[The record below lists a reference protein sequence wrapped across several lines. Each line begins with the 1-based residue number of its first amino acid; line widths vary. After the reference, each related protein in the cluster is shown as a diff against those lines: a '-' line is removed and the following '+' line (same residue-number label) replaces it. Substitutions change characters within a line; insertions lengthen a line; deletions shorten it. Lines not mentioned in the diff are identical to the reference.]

1 MNPTNPAEL
10 DVPTI
15 MRIGAARM
23 TAGLDRLARLD
34 LAAHNEIFGPLPR
47 LSAEDLVAIAS
58 QVDLRG
64 QGGAAF
70 PFARK
75 LKAVMD
81 TARKTGQ
88 STIVVVNATEG
99 EPGSFKDKMLL
110 MRSPYLILSGA
121 ALAAEAIGAEEIVI
135 GVASNELA
143 NRSLEAAVAAEPGLR
158 DLVRIVEVPERFI
171 SGESGALIRAINGK
185 TPIPPGRKGL

>member
-1 MNPTNPAEL
+1 MNPTNATEL

-23 TAGLDRLARLD
+23 TAGLDRLARID

-64 QGGAAF
+64 QGGAGF

-88 STIVVVNATEG
+88 PTVVVVNATEG
-99 EPGSFKDKMLL
+99 EPGSFKDKML
-110 MRSPYLILSGA
+110 MIRSPYLILSA
-121 ALAAEAIGAEEIVI
+121 A
-135 GVASNELA
+135 
-143 NRSLEAAVAAEPGLR
+143 RR
-158 DLVRIVEVPERFI
+158 W
-171 SGESGALIRAINGK
+171 
-185 TPIPPGRKGL
+185 